1 MNDTVQRYRHKD
13 TGAEVEAVQL
23 TKENVTEV
31 ADWCT
36 GKEVVE
42 HDALDSNITYV
53 GLNFLSEGN
62 IQRLAE
68 GDWLIKNEQG
78 DFHFLW
84 PNSFEEY
91 YEKVGE

>member
-1 MNDTVQRYRHKD
+1 MQKYRHVG

-23 TKENVTEV
+23 LPDNVTEV

-42 HDALDSNITYV
+42 HDALDHNITYV

-62 IQRLAE
+62 IQRACE
-68 GDWLIKNEQG
+68 GDWLIKNANG
-78 DFHFLW
+78 DFHFCW
-84 PNSFEEY
+84 DASFQEY
-91 YEKVGE
+91 FEKVGE